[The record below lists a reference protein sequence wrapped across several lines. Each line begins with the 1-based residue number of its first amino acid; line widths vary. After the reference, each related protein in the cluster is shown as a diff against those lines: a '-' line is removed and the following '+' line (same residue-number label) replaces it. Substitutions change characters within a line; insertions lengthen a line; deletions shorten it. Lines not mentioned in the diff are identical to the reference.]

1 MKGRSVWH
9 NSHGYTIPRTFW
21 TDTTYLYPIS
31 IPHSLQ
37 PQSKI
42 KHPEVI
48 YGWRRKVVLTSNL
61 DAKINRVLKV
71 GSPIG
76 QQTLKPPQKT
86 RSKKNAQRKRSLISW
101 VNNTKDIP
109 NRHLPHCTPL
119 TTTLPHNT
127 QHHTNLETILI
138 NSNHQQTSRQTPRD
152 CLVRH
157 GQLHWPLFTTTG
169 KNRTLPTGE
178 STERTHSS
186 SAACFFKVSWPTW
199 SLILPKLLLSLG
211 A

>member
-1 MKGRSVWH
+1 MGEEGGVKNPHKTGEERM
-9 NSHGYTIPRTFW
+9 HGENEAWFHSYTIPRTFW

-76 QQTLKPPQKT
+76 QQTLKPRPKNQEQKECT
-86 RSKKNAQRKRSLISW
+86 AK
-101 VNNTKDIP
+101 TKP
-109 NRHLPHCTPL
+109 GFVGKQYQGHSEPTL
-119 TTTLPHNT
+119 TTLYPTHHHLTT
-127 QHHTNLETILI
+127 QHSNTI
-138 NSNHQQTSRQTPRD
+138 
-152 CLVRH
+152 
-157 GQLHWPLFTTTG
+157 
-169 KNRTLPTGE
+169 RT
-178 STERTHSS
+178 
-186 SAACFFKVSWPTW
+186 FKQS
-199 SLILPKLLLSLG
+199 
-211 A
+211 